1 MPRSAGI
8 VSRESRPNLRSY
20 AGKLYALY
28 AMIKLGGQLP
38 SALVL
43 GIELAI
49 ESFRL
54 NDIKGIILYIVSE
67 EKKKEE
73 EDKNSFD
80 RNNQWRVFHRYG
92 WMDIICIYIY
102 ESITREKKIPS

>member
-28 AMIKLGGQLP
+28 AMIKLGGQL
-38 SALVL
+38 SSTVAL

-54 NDIKGIILYIVSE
+54 NDIKSIILYIVSE
-67 EKKKEE
+67 EKKKKRKIKILSIETI
-73 EDKNSFD
+73 NGASFTD
-80 RNNQWRVFHRYG
+80 MDG
-92 WMDIICIYIY
+92 WILYVYIY
-102 ESITREKKIPS
+102 TNQ